1 VLVSPTG
8 LVISPGDLVDL
19 LECEHRSVL
28 HHALAAKLDGAPRP
42 GEPQNLL
49 VAKHGL
55 AHEQATL
62 ARLQEQYGAGVIR
75 IDLPAPQ
82 PDALVKAAE
91 ETRIAIESCAPVI
104 YQAVFYDGRFYGR
117 ADFLIRTANGEYEPH
132 DTKLTRRP
140 KPAAVLQLTTY
151 AAALRDAGYPAGPDM
166 HLLLGDGTT
175 HTYRVADFLP
185 LVRHL
190 MTRLHERLAKP
201 AALPARLWADERP
214 ACTTCNFGKHCTT
227 GRESARDL
235 SLVANIRADQRR
247 KLTAAGLS
255 TIDELANATT
265 ADRPATMSVAT
276 FTGLRAQATIQVIQ
290 DGSRTVDDPVGK
302 VAYEVLSPT
311 VLAALPDPS
320 PGDVFFDMEGDP
332 FALAGAGLEYL
343 FGAVT
348 VEDGDESFRP
358 FWAHNRTQEKRAF
371 EDFVDFALD
380 RTTTHPGAHIYH
392 YAPYEV
398 NALKQLAAL
407 HGTREEAVDTLLRTG
422 ALIDLYAVVR
432 KGLRVSQRSYSIKY
446 LEPLYMPDARAGDVV
461 NAVSS
466 IEAYE
471 EYLTLLG
478 ADDVAEAE
486 AVLDG
491 IRDYNEYDCVSTHR
505 LYRFLLQV
513 RAEAGI
519 EPAGPAEA
527 SDMDVLM
534 DETAEALAAE
544 RRAER
549 AARIAAV
556 VEPLLAGL
564 PDDPAH
570 ATEDEQARALLAA
583 SVGYHRRETN
593 PAWWDFFRQVG
604 APLSD
609 LESDTGCA
617 VPVSVRAEDWVM
629 PSGRVRNAKRLLHM
643 TCDPDRPHPFSAGEQ
658 VRVLYPGGPVNW
670 TRPAKIVSETAE
682 EISLEESTK
691 PDEVSGERPIAVLP
705 GDPVKPTPK
714 DEAVYALAE
723 SVVAGLPGLPA
734 HPGIDLLRRLPPR
747 VHGGLPRGEDLV
759 ATVISAV
766 DELDRST
773 LAVQGPPGA
782 GKTYLAGRLIAHL
795 IRGGKSV
802 AVTSTSHKAVENVL
816 TSAIAAGRDMGVP
829 IPCAKR
835 PKGVPAKDCAWEQP
849 KTNDTLA
856 RWRADQG
863 SGHLVGGTAWTFANA
878 ALREHPFDVL
888 IIDEAG
894 QFALADALAVSTCT
908 RNLVLLGDPQQLPQ
922 VVQGTHPAGAD
933 ASALGHLL
941 GDADVIPPH
950 LGYFMDQTRRMHPEV
965 CDPVSR
971 LSYAGLLHAHPTAAQ
986 RAVEGVTP
994 GLYVHKVDHSH
1005 NITSSPE
1012 EAEAVVAA
1020 VRSLVGRMWI
1030 DGDHAEA
1037 LSDADILVVAPYN
1050 LQVRVVRRA
1059 LDQAGFTETRVGT
1072 VDRFQ
1077 GQEAPVV
1084 LVTMTSSAAV
1094 DLPRGLDFLLSRNRL
1109 NVALSRAQALALLVC
1124 SPRLVQADIRD
1135 VEQMRLV
1142 SGMIGLQAGA
1152 KPWPYGVTSMET
1164 RSP

>member
-1 VLVSPTG
+1 
-8 LVISPGDLVDL
+8 VISPADLVDL
-19 LECEHRSVL
+19 LECDHRGVL
-28 HHALAAKLDGAPRP
+28 DHALSAKIDGAPQP
-42 GEPQNLL
+42 EQSQNLL

-62 ARLQEQYGAGVIR
+62 TRLQQQYGAGVIR
-75 IDLPAPQ
+75 IELPAPQ
-82 PDALVKAAE
+82 PEALAKAAE
-91 ETRIAIESCAPVI
+91 ETRIAVESGAPVI
-104 YQAVFYDGRFYGR
+104 YQAVFYDGKFYGR

-140 KPAAVLQLTTY
+140 KPSAVLQLTAY
-151 AAALRDAGYPAGPDM
+151 AAALRDAGYPAGPEM
-166 HLLLGDGTT
+166 HLILGDGST
-175 HTYRVADFLP
+175 HTYRVNDFLP
-185 LVRHL
+185 LVGHL
-190 MTRLHERLAKP
+190 RAQLEQRLAKP
-201 AALPARLWADERP
+201 ATLPVQLWADERP
-214 ACTTCNFGKHCTT
+214 ACATCKFSQHCSN
-227 GRESARDL
+227 GREAARDL

-247 KLTAAGLS
+247 KLVAAGMS
-255 TIDELANATT
+255 TIDDLANATAT
-265 ADRPATMSVAT
+265 DQPSTMSVAT

-290 DGSRTVDDPVGK
+290 DDSRTADDPVGK
-302 VAYEVLSPT
+302 VSYEVLSPA
-311 VLAALPDPS
+311 VLASLPDPS

-332 FALAGAGLEYL
+332 FALAGTGLEYL

-348 VEDGDESFRP
+348 VADGKESFRP
-358 FWAHNRTQEKRAF
+358 FWAHSRAQEKRAF
-371 EDFVDFALD
+371 EDFVDFALE
-380 RTTTHPGAHIYH
+380 RTVTHPGAHVYH

-398 NALKQLAAL
+398 NALKRLAAL
-407 HGTREEAVDTLLRTG
+407 HGTREDAVDTLLRTG

-446 LEPLYMPDARAGDVV
+446 LEPLYMPDKRAGDVV

-471 EYLTLLG
+471 EYLTLLA

-491 IRDYNEYDCVSTHR
+491 IKDYNEYDCVSTHQ

-513 RAEAGI
+513 RTEAGI
-519 EPAGPAEA
+519 EPHVAEV

-570 ATEDEQARALLAA
+570 ATPDEQARALLAA

-593 PAWWDFFRQVG
+593 PAWWDFFRQAG

-609 LESDTGCA
+609 LESDTACA
-617 VPVSVRAEDWVM
+617 VPISLTAQDWVT
-629 PSGRVRNAKRLLHM
+629 PSGRVRNAKRQLQA
-643 TCDPDRPHPFSAGEQ
+643 TCDPDRPHPFSPGEQ
-658 VRVLYPGGPVNW
+658 VRVLYSGSPSW
-670 TRPAKIVSETAE
+670 TRNAKIVSESADLLV
-682 EISLEESTK
+682 LEESAK
-691 PDEVSGERPIAVLP
+691 PDEVSGGLPVAILP
-705 GDPVKPTPK
+705 GEPVKPTPK

-723 SVVAGLPGLPA
+723 SVVAGLPALPA

-747 VHGGLPRGEDLV
+747 TVVSGLPQDDDLV
-759 ATVISAV
+759 AAVISAV
-766 DELDRST
+766 DALDGSM

-795 IRGGKSV
+795 ILGGKSV
-802 AVTSTSHKAVENVL
+802 AVTSNSHKAVENVL
-816 TSAIAAGRDMGVP
+816 SSAVAAGRDLGVP

-835 PKGVPAKDCAWEQP
+835 AKGMPAKDCAWEQP
-849 KTNDTLA
+849 KDNPSLV

-878 ALREHPFDVL
+878 AMRDQPFDVL

-894 QFALADALAVSTCT
+894 QFALADALAVSTCA

-933 ASALGHLL
+933 ASSLGHLL
-941 GDADVIPPH
+941 RDADVIPPH
-950 LGYFMDQTRRMHPEV
+950 LGYFMDQTRRMHPNV
-965 CDPVSR
+965 CEPVSR
-971 LSYAGLLHAHPTAAQ
+971 LSYAGLLHAHPTAAG
-986 RAVEGVTP
+986 RSVEGITP
-994 GLYVHKVDHSH
+994 GLYVQKVEHSH
-1005 NITSSPE
+1005 NITSSAE

-1030 DGDHAEA
+1030 DGNHAQA
-1037 LSDADILVVAPYN
+1037 LSDSDILVVAPYN
-1050 LQVRVVRRA
+1050 LQVRIVRRA
-1059 LDQAGFTETRVGT
+1059 LDAAGFTETRVGT

-1084 LVTMTSSAAV
+1084 LVTMTSSTAV

-1109 NVALSRAQALALLVC
+1109 NVALSRAQALALLIC

-1142 SGMIGLQAGA
+1142 SGMIGLQTSAQ
-1152 KPWPYGVTSMET
+1152 PW
-1164 RSP
+1164 SPT

>member
-1 VLVSPTG
+1 
-8 LVISPGDLVDL
+8 VISPGDLVDL
-19 LECEHRSVL
+19 LECDHRSVL
-28 HHALAAKLDGAPRP
+28 HQALSARLEGAPRP
-42 GEPQNLL
+42 EEPQNLL

-62 ARLQEQYGAGVIR
+62 AKLQQQHGAGVVR
-75 IDLPAPQ
+75 IDLPVPQ
-82 PDALVKAAE
+82 PEALLKAAA
-91 ETRIAIESCAPVI
+91 ETRVAIESGAPVV
-104 YQAVFYDGRFYGR
+104 YQAVFYDGEFYGR
-117 ADFLIRTANGEYEPH
+117 ADFLIRTAAGEYEPH
-132 DTKLTRRP
+132 DTKLTRHP
-140 KPAAVLQLTTY
+140 KPSAVLQLTTY
-151 AAALRDAGYPAGPDM
+151 AAALRDAGYPAGPGM
-166 HLLLGDGTT
+166 HLILGDGTT
-175 HTYRVADFLP
+175 HTYRVNDFLP
-185 LVRHL
+185 LVEHL
-190 MTRLHERLAKP
+190 RARLREQLAKP
-201 AALPARLWADERP
+201 ATLPARLWADERP
-214 ACTTCNFGKHCTT
+214 ACATCGFSRNCAS
-227 GRESARDL
+227 GREGSRDL
-235 SLVANIRADQRR
+235 SLVANIRTDQRR
-247 KLTAAGLS
+247 KLVAAGMS
-255 TIDELANATT
+255 TIDDLANATAT
-265 ADRPATMSVAT
+265 DRPQTMSVAT

-290 DGSRTVDDPVGK
+290 DESRTAEDPVGK
-302 VAYEVLSPT
+302 VAYEVLSPE
-311 VLAALPDPS
+311 VLAALPDPA

-332 FALAGAGLEYL
+332 FALAGTGLEYL

-348 VEDGDESFRP
+348 INDGTEEFRP
-358 FWAHNRTQEKRAF
+358 FWAHNRAQEKQAF
-371 EDFVDFALD
+371 EEFVDFALD
-380 RTTTHPGAHIYH
+380 RTTAHPGSHIYH

-398 NALKQLAAL
+398 NALKRLAAL
-407 HGTREEAVDTLLRTG
+407 HGTREEAVDTLLRMG

-446 LEPLYMPDARAGDVV
+446 LEPLYMPDQRAGDVV

-471 EYLTLLG
+471 EYLTLLA
-478 ADDVAEAE
+478 ADDIGEAE
-486 AVLDG
+486 VVLDG
-491 IRDYNEYDCVSTHR
+491 IKDYNEYDCVSTHR

-519 EPAGPAEA
+519 EPHVADVSE
-527 SDMDVLM
+527 MDVLI
-534 DETAEALAAE
+534 DETAEAEAAA

-556 VEPLLAGL
+556 VDPLLDGL
-564 PDDPAH
+564 PDDPAE

-609 LESDTGCA
+609 LEADTACA
-617 VPVSVRAEDWVM
+617 VPVSVRPQDWVL
-629 PSGRVRNAKRLLHM
+629 PSGRVRNAKRQLHAA
-643 TCDPDRPHPFSAGEQ
+643 CDPDRPHPFAAGDQ
-658 VRVLYPGGPVNW
+658 VRVLYHGTPVNW
-670 TRPAKIVSETAE
+670 TRSAKIIAETAE
-682 EISLEESTK
+682 EIIAEESAK
-691 PDEVSGERPIAVLP
+691 PDETSLDRPIAILP

-714 DEAVYALAE
+714 DEAVYELAA
-723 SVVAGLPGLPA
+723 SAVPLLPWLPS
-734 HPGIDLLRRLPPR
+734 HPGIDLLRRLPPQTI
-747 VHGGLPRGEDLV
+747 HGGLPQGEDLV
-759 ATVISAV
+759 TTVISAV
-766 DELDRST
+766 DALDGST

-795 IRGGKSV
+795 VRNGKSV

-816 TSAIAAGRDMGVP
+816 SAALAAGRELGVP

-835 PKGVPAKDCAWEQP
+835 AKGMPAKDCQWDQP
-849 KTNDTLA
+849 KDNPSLV
-856 RWRADQG
+856 RWRGDQG
-863 SGHLVGGTAWTFANA
+863 GGHLVGGTAWTFANA
-878 ALREHPFDVL
+878 AIREQPFDVL

-941 GDADVIPPH
+941 GEAEVIPPH
-950 LGYFMDQTRRMHPEV
+950 LGYFMDQTRRMHPSV
-965 CDPVSR
+965 CEPVSR
-971 LSYAGLLHAHPTAAQ
+971 LSYAGLLHAHPTAAE
-986 RAVEGVTP
+986 RGVEGIEP
-994 GLYVHKVDHSH
+994 GLYVQKVDHSH

-1012 EAEAVVAA
+1012 EADAVVAA
-1020 VRSLVGRMWI
+1020 VRALIGRLWT
-1030 DGDHAEA
+1030 DRGHTQA

-1050 LQVRVVRRA
+1050 LQVRIVRRA
-1059 LDQAGFTETRVGT
+1059 LDQAGLTETRVGT

-1109 NVALSRAQALALLVC
+1109 NVALSRAQALALLIC

-1152 KPWPYGVTSMET
+1152 RPWPLGQPTA
-1164 RSP
+1164 